1 VSLTSLYVNGNI
13 SPFIKWA
20 GGKAQLLNILDTFIP
35 EDFNNYFE
43 PFLGGG
49 SFFYHLIKKTKNKSF
64 TCFLSDTNCEL
75 INAYKI
81 IRDNLNELILSLSN
95 HQKKYYEN
103 TKEYFYIL
111 RNTVFES
118 DIERASR
125 FIALNKTCFNGLYRV
140 NRKGLFNVPMG
151 SFKKLPLIC
160 NEDNLKSIHLLLKS
174 VNPIIECNDY
184 MNTLSNAHENDFIY
198 LDPPYKPVSETAYFT
213 KYTNNGFGD
222 QDQINLANIVKDLDN
237 KKCKILLS
245 NSNTEFI
252 RNLYSNFNLKEVKVM
267 RAINS
272 KGSKRLGHTE
282 LIISNY

>member
-1 VSLTSLYVNGNI
+1 LYI
-13 SPFIKWA
+13 SDSVYPFVKWA

-35 EDFNNYFE
+35 ANFNNYFE

-49 SFFYHLIKKTKNKSF
+49 SFFYHLIKKTIKNRPFK
-64 TCFLSDTNCEL
+64 CFLSDTNDEL
-75 INAYKI
+75 INAYTI
-81 IRDNLNELILSLSN
+81 IKDNIDDLILSLSN
-95 HQKKYYEN
+95 HQQKYYEN
-103 TKEYFYIL
+103 PKEYFYTL
-111 RNTVFES
+111 RNTIFENNV
-118 DIERASR
+118 ERASR

-151 SFKKLPLIC
+151 RFKKLPLIC
-160 NEDNLKSIHLLLKS
+160 NEENLKNINQLLNQ
-174 VNPIIECNDY
+174 VNPIIECKDY
-184 MNTLSNAHENDFIY
+184 RAALSNAKKYDFVY

-213 KYTNNGFGD
+213 KYTNNGFTD
-222 QDQINLANIVKDLDN
+222 QDQINLADVIKELDY

-252 RNLYSNFNLKEVKVM
+252 RKLYSDFNVKEVKVM

-272 KGSKRLGHTE
+272 KGSKRIGHTE